1 MFLSRRGMMK
11 KKIVV
16 LLIVVVVI
24 TGMVIGA
31 IAQPYRIRPAD
42 IRFVKI
48 WASESW
54 PQKYYVQVEAG
65 GSNTCW
71 EPWKYVVLRFGNI
84 IFVRVLTLHHRDKG
98 CGMMITYEE
107 KVIELGRW
115 VIPGMIYVVR
125 VNDVTKTFIGG
136 RCEKI
141 PQRLLLKLW

>member
-1 MFLSRRGMMK
+1 MK